1 MKKNDD
7 DGFTTF
13 GIQLSQEVFYPKI
26 IITYFVLLGLLIHN
40 IIQYLVRQRK
50 YKQLHM
56 CLFYSIAS
64 IAVMTRIFVAFNV
77 HY

>member
-1 MKKNDD
+1 MEKNDD
-7 DGFTTF
+7 DGVTL
-13 GIQLSQEVFYPKI
+13 GIQLSFKVFYPKI

-40 IIQYLVRQRK
+40 IIQYLIRQRK

-64 IAVMTRIFVAFNV
+64 ISVITRIFIAFD
-77 HY
+77 